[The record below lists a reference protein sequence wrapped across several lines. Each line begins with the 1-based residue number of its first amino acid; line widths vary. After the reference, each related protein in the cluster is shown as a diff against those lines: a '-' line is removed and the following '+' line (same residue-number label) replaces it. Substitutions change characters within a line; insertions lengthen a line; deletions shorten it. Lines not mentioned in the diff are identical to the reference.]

1 MKTFFIFLV
10 SALPFFAGAQSDD
23 AAIAYN
29 DHIVEL
35 QNRIGYKMVAFNEKV
50 GEEGST
56 RESVDVYYQDLLAET
71 REVIKEAEKIAPF
84 EGNVALRNSA
94 INLFKFYEKV
104 ITTDYKRMLDIIYAP
119 EISDEMYEEL
129 TNILAKVTEEEAGY
143 DQAFQTTQEIFAN
156 KYGFDLTP
164 NELQEE
170 MDGE

>member
-1 MKTFFIFLV
+1 MKTLFIFLV
-10 SALPFFAGAQSDD
+10 STMSFFAGAQSDD
-23 AAIAYN
+23 AAVAYN

-71 REVIKEAEKIAPF
+71 RKVIKEAEKIGPF
-84 EGNVALRNSA
+84 EGNVSLINSA
-94 INLFKFYEKV
+94 IRLFKYYEQV
-104 ITTDYKRMLDIIYAP
+104 ITTDYKRMLDIIYMP
-119 EISDEMYEEL
+119 DISDEMYEEL
-129 TNILAKVTEEEAGY
+129 NNLLAKVTEEEAGY
-143 DQAFQTTQEIFAN
+143 DQAFQSAQEIFAN
-156 KYGFDLTP
+156 KYGFSLTP